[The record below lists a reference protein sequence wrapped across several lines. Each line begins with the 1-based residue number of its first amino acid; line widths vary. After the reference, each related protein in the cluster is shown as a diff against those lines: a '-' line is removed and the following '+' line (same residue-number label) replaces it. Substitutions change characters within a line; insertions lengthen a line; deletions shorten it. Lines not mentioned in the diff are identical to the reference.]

1 MITREQG
8 NDDPRIGYSARSG
21 VPKIHRTFPTGGPVP
36 ADDLVGREDVL
47 RDLFA
52 RTYEHGNS
60 VLLTGPRQ
68 VGKTSVIDEL
78 LRRVRRAGD
87 WGVYIDCSRT
97 TGDEEDLARLIARAT
112 YDDVSG
118 SVGAFARLREII
130 SGVPKPVLYQ
140 SDLDLAL
147 TFHGGDSPPA
157 AVLLERS
164 LLLADN
170 LAVQKNKRC
179 VVVYDEFSV
188 LRKVSPTIFT
198 RIRAVLQHS
207 MTNTAYV
214 FMGSET
220 GLLEQLFKDPDQ
232 MPFGLAVPITL
243 EAPSPDAWKQ
253 YIEQRFSRLHVPLR
267 TGDAGDLIT
276 FTGGHPRDL
285 MEACEHLLTI
295 RSLNPDADGAVRLA
309 ERKTMSSLLVKFDEM
324 WRRLDEPAGIHAT
337 LVRLSAGQPVYG
349 RGRPKTSVSRTIERL
364 EDDGVIRRIGRGTF
378 EFTEPLF
385 ARYVREMTT

>member
-1 MITREQG
+1 MG
-8 NDDPRIGYSARSG
+8 APRIQ
-21 VPKIHRTFPTGGPVP
+21 RTFPTGGPVP

-52 RTYEHGNS
+52 RTFEHGNS

-78 LRRVRRAGD
+78 LRRIRRAGG

-97 TGDEEDLARLIARAT
+97 TGDEDDLARLIARAT

-118 SVGAFARLREII
+118 MTGAFARLREII

-147 TFHGGDSPPA
+147 TFHGGDAPPA
-157 AVLLERS
+157 SVLLERALS
-164 LLLADN
+164 LADD
-170 LAVQKNKRC
+170 LAVQKNRRC

-188 LRKVSPTIFT
+188 LRRVSPTIFT
-198 RIRAVLQHS
+198 RIRAVLQRR

-214 FMGSET
+214 FMGSEI
-220 GLLEQLFKDPDQ
+220 GILGQLFKDPDQ
-232 MPFGLAVPITL
+232 MPFGLAVPLTL
-243 EAPSPDAWKQ
+243 DPPSPAAWRR

-267 TGDAGDLIT
+267 AGEADDLIA
-276 FTGGHPRDL
+276 FTGAHPRDL

-309 ERKTMSSLLVKFDEM
+309 ERKTMGSLLVKFDET
-324 WRRLDEPAGIHAT
+324 WRRLSEPAGIQTT
-337 LVRLSAGQPVYG
+337 LVRLAAGQPVYG
-349 RGRPKTSVSRTIERL
+349 RGRPKTSVTRTLERL
-364 EDDGVIRRIGRGTF
+364 EGEGIIRRVGRGAY

-385 ARYVREMTT
+385 ARYVREMNA